1 MQVQGGGRGPSPDA
15 DALAPTCSGSP
26 TEAARV
32 QLVPGVPEEVGSA
45 ERFPDIVL
53 FPPPWHGEAR
63 GFRAALTCVKCQLV
77 SLIRRPPRERPT
89 RL

>member
-15 DALAPTCSGSP
+15 DALAPTCAGSP
-26 TEAARV
+26 AEAARV
-32 QLVPGVPEEVGSA
+32 PLVPGGQEEVGSA
-45 ERFPDIVL
+45 ERFPDTVL
-53 FPPPWHGEAR
+53 FPPRRRGEAR

-77 SLIRRPPRERPT
+77 SLIRRPPRERPP